1 MNLFVYGTLLV
12 PEIWERVAGVSG
24 LASRPARLR
33 GHLIRRV
40 RGAVY
45 PGIVPAPKA
54 EAAAEAPVAGRVF
67 FEVPDAALA
76 RLDSYEDDFY
86 FRAEVRP
93 EIPGLGDV
101 AAEAYL
107 VRPDR
112 AGEILSSEGW
122 SLEWFERHG
131 LDGFR
136 QSLLSA

>member
-45 PGIVPAPKA
+45 PGIVPAP
-54 EAAAEAPVAGRVF
+54 EAAAPVAGRVF

-86 FRAEVRP
+86 DRAEVHP

-107 VRPDR
+107 VRPEK

-122 SLEWFERHG
+122 SLEWFEAHG
-131 LDGFR
+131 LDGFWE
-136 QSLLSA
+136 SLFSA

>member
-12 PEIWERVAGVSG
+12 PKIWERVAGVPG

-33 GHLIRRV
+33 GHLLRRV

-45 PGIVPAPKA
+45 PGIVPAP
-54 EAAAEAPVAGRVF
+54 EAAAEAPVAGRVY

-86 FRAEVRP
+86 YRAEVRP

-101 AAEAYL
+101 AADAFL
-107 VRPDR
+107 VRPEK

-122 SLEWFERHG
+122 SLEWFEGHG
-131 LDGFR
+131 LDGFWEGV
-136 QSLLSA
+136 LSA